1 MSRPKSKTAEISFEP
16 LYKDSLRDRAAEV
29 IRRHMAEASL
39 LPGATLPT
47 ERDLSKGL
55 AVSRTVVREALAIL
69 EAEGLVERKPSSG
82 YFVGTA
88 APDLHLNS
96 GAEIHRLLNETAEV
110 RLSFELGAAYLIVPR
125 LTLEN
130 VAELE
135 GEARL
140 LDLAMDQQQAHAQAE
155 IAFHQR
161 VWAVAQN
168 SSLIELG
175 QQVLGNSFSRPG
187 AGAPGLFCQSC
198 GCGRQPPFAYYRSAA
213 YIRYYRST
221 DGNAR
226 TLPSAHGAARR
237 ISGSTY
243 SACTH

>member
-16 LYKDSLRDRAAEV
+16 LYKDSLRDRAVEV
-29 IRRHMAEASL
+29 IRRHMAEAGL
-39 LPGATLPT
+39 QPGATLPT

-88 APDLHLNS
+88 VPDLHLNS
-96 GAEIHRLLNETAEV
+96 SAEIHRLLNETAEV

-135 GEARL
+135 REARL

-155 IAFHQR
+155 IAFHQS

-168 SSLIELG
+168 SSLIEVG
-175 QQVLGNSFSRPG
+175 QQVLGNYFRALALARPDCFVNPVDVGASRH
-187 AGAPGLFCQSC
+187 
-198 GCGRQPPFAYYRSAA
+198 
-213 YIRYYRST
+213 
-221 DGNAR
+221 
-226 TLPSAHGAARR
+226 LPIIEAL
-237 ISGSTY
+237 
-243 SACTH
+243 CTFDITAVQTAMREHCRLPTALRGG